1 MFRRVLIVGVVAL
14 GLVPVAG
21 PAGAVPVETTV
32 RTIQDLDND
41 NFLEFAPGEDHIVLD
56 GPEGFQPP
64 QDGSIINFL
73 QMSDFQMVDEE
84 SPARVE
90 FLDTTQRGPFN
101 PFSAAYRP
109 QESLTTQVAEAM
121 VRAARNAR
129 SPITQELLDLTIL
142 TGDNADSQQYNETRW
157 FIDILD
163 GDTFV
168 NPDSGIPTVACPDP
182 TPATVYDGVQ
192 GGGQAVGYYDPD
204 ASGPEADGDGYSPD
218 PDENQ
223 TETGRRVTV
232 RDFPGLFEA
241 ANQRFMAL
249 GLDMPWY
256 TAFGNHDALV
266 QGNSPYA
273 YTGPFGPS
281 GELWGEPQNVVYHE
295 VATGCVKVS
304 NATTS
309 IFTDDVLDPDDPI
322 STVAVPPD
330 DRRCFL
336 AKDFPSTSPAGTPCF
351 ESSWIQE
358 HFVTTGS
365 PVGHGLAPGV
375 CEPNP
380 IFLDPTVCPGYGRP
394 VEAISNHDGYYSFSP
409 SPGLRFAVLDSVTD
423 ECGALFCSEGSIDD
437 AQFQWL
443 DEQIQL
449 AQLSGEYVL
458 VFSHHTLATTRWPS
472 IDLTEEPIHYGRRF
486 DRENP
491 ASPQN
496 PATVGETL
504 EELYCRSPNVLA
516 HIDGHEHENFV
527 DHYTCEGPEP
537 VSASGPGD
545 FWEISTAAH
554 IDWPQQAR
562 MIELIDN
569 GDHTMSLV
577 LTILDHAG
585 PPNPGGAPS
594 SSPPD
599 FTANGASG
607 QQVLKLASIGREL
620 AYNDYQGS
628 RGARGGPDD
637 RNVIIVLDKPWPYP
651 TD

>member
-1 MFRRVLIVGVVAL
+1 MFRRVLIVAVVAL
-14 GLVPVAG
+14 GLFVPPA
-21 PAGAVPVETTV
+21 PAGAVPVDTTV
-32 RTIQDLDND
+32 RTIQDLDGN
-41 NFLEFAPGEDHIVLD
+41 NRLEFAPGEDHIVLE
-56 GPEGFQPP
+56 GPQGFQPP
-64 QDGSIINFL
+64 HDGSIINFL

-121 VRAARNAR
+121 VRAARNTR

-163 GDTFV
+163 GRTFV
-168 NPDSGIPTVACPDP
+168 NPDSGVPTALCPDSSP
-182 TPATVYDGVQ
+182 GSVYDGVQ
-192 GGGQAVGYYDPD
+192 GGGQGLGYYDPD
-204 ASGPEADGDGYSPD
+204 ASGQTADGDGYSPD

-223 TETGRRVTV
+223 AETGRRVTV

-241 ANQRFMAL
+241 ANQPFQAL

-273 YTGPFGPS
+273 YTGPFGAN
-281 GELWGEPQNVVYHE
+281 GELWGPDPQNIAYHE
-295 VATGCVKVS
+295 IATGCVKVS

-309 IFTDDVLDPDDPI
+309 IFTDEVIDPNDPI

-336 AKDFPSTSPAGTPCF
+336 AKDLPATSPPSTPCF

-358 HFVTTGS
+358 HFETTGT
-365 PVGHGLAPGV
+365 PAGHGLAPSAALTPQ
-375 CEPNP
+375 EQ
-380 IFLDPTVCPGYGRP
+380 TAGYGRP
-394 VEAISNHDGYYSFSP
+394 FSAVLNHDGYYSFSP
-409 SPGLRFAVLDSVTD
+409 VTGLRFVVLDTVTD
-423 ECGALFCSEGSIDD
+423 ECGTLFCSEGSVDND
-437 AQFQWL
+437 QFLWL
-443 DEQIQL
+443 EDQIQR
-449 AQLSGEYVL
+449 AAGMGQYVL
-458 VFSHHTLATTRWPS
+458 VFSHHTLRTTRWPS
-472 IDLTEEPIHYGRRF
+472 TDGSEEPLHYGLRV

-491 ASPQN
+491 AN
-496 PATVGETL
+496 PTNPSGERTL
-504 EELYCRSPNVLA
+504 EELFCTYENVLGHVA
-516 HIDGHEHENFV
+516 GHEHENYLR
-527 DHYTCEGPEP
+527 HHTCENEATFPTT
-537 VSASGPGD
+537 GPGD

-569 GDHTMSLV
+569 GDDTMTLV

-585 PPNPGGAPS
+585 PPNPGGSPS
-594 SSPPD
+594 GPPPD

-628 RGARGGPDD
+628 RGARGGPED
-637 RNVIIVLDKPWPYP
+637 RNAIIVLDKPWPYP

>member
-1 MFRRVLIVGVVAL
+1 MYRRVLTVMLVTF
-14 GLVPVAG
+14 GLVPMAG
-21 PAGAVPVETTV
+21 PAGAVPVDTTV
-32 RTIQDLDND
+32 RTIQDLDED
-41 NFLEFAPGEDHIVLD
+41 DRLEFAPGEDHIVLE
-56 GPEGFQPP
+56 GPEGFEPP
-64 QDGSIINFL
+64 KGGSIINFL

-121 VRAARNAR
+121 VRAARNTR
-129 SPITQELLDLTIL
+129 SPITQELLDLTLL

-168 NPDSGIPTVACPDP
+168 NPDSGIPTEACPDP

-192 GGGQAVGYYDPD
+192 GGGQGIGYYDPD
-204 ASGPEADGDGYSPD
+204 AAGADADGDGYSPD

-241 ANQRFMAL
+241 ANQTFRAL

-273 YTGPFGPS
+273 YTGPGTPPAPAPGEYFGPD
-281 GELWGEPQNVVYHE
+281 PQNILYHDI
-295 VATGCVKVS
+295 ATGCVKVS

-309 IFTDDVLDPDDPI
+309 VFTDGFIDPDDPHL
-322 STVAVPPD
+322 STVEVPPD
-330 DRRCFL
+330 PRRCFL
-336 AKDFPSTSPAGTPCF
+336 AKDVPTDSPAGPCF

-358 HFVTTGS
+358 HFETTGT
-365 PVGHGLAPGV
+365 PAGHGLAPFADLTLQ
-375 CEPNP
+375 EQAA
-380 IFLDPTVCPGYGRP
+380 GYGRP
-394 VEAISNHDGYYSFSP
+394 FSAALTHDGYYSFS
-409 SPGLRFAVLDSVTD
+409 SVTGLRFVVLDTVTD
-423 ECGALFCSEGSIDD
+423 ECGTLFCSEGSVDND
-437 AQFQWL
+437 QFLWL
-443 DEQIQL
+443 EDQIQR
-449 AQLSGEYVL
+449 AAGMGQYVM
-458 VFSHHTLATTRWPS
+458 VFSHHTLGTTRWPS
-472 IDLTEEPIHYGRRF
+472 TDLTEEPIHYGRRF

-537 VSASGPGD
+537 ISASGPGD

-569 GDHTMSLV
+569 GDDTMSLV

-585 PPNPGGAPS
+585 PPNPGAAKA
-594 SSPPD
+594 D

-628 RGARGGPDD
+628 RGARGDPED
-637 RNVIIVLDKPWPYP
+637 RNVIIVLDQPWPYP

>member
-1 MFRRVLIVGVVAL
+1 
-14 GLVPVAG
+14 
-21 PAGAVPVETTV
+21 
-32 RTIQDLDND
+32 
-41 NFLEFAPGEDHIVLD
+41 
-56 GPEGFQPP
+56 
-64 QDGSIINFL
+64 
-73 QMSDFQMVDEE
+73 
-84 SPARVE
+84 
-90 FLDTTQRGPFN
+90 
-101 PFSAAYRP
+101 
-109 QESLTTQVAEAM
+109 
-121 VRAARNAR
+121 
-129 SPITQELLDLTIL
+129 
-142 TGDNADSQQYNETRW
+142 
-157 FIDILD
+157 
-163 GDTFV
+163 
-168 NPDSGIPTVACPDP
+168 
-182 TPATVYDGVQ
+182 
-192 GGGQAVGYYDPD
+192 
-204 ASGPEADGDGYSPD
+204 
-218 PDENQ
+218 
-223 TETGRRVTV
+223 
-232 RDFPGLFEA
+232 
-241 ANQRFMAL
+241 
-249 GLDMPWY
+249 
-256 TAFGNHDALV
+256 
-266 QGNSPYA
+266 
-273 YTGPFGPS
+273 
-281 GELWGEPQNVVYHE
+281 
-295 VATGCVKVS
+295 
-304 NATTS
+304 
-309 IFTDDVLDPDDPI
+309 
-322 STVAVPPD
+322 
-330 DRRCFL
+330 
-336 AKDFPSTSPAGTPCF
+336 
-351 ESSWIQE
+351 
-358 HFVTTGS
+358 
-365 PVGHGLAPGV
+365 VGHGLAPGV

-394 VEAISNHDGYYSFSP
+394 VEAIANHDGYYSFSP

-472 IDLTEEPIHYGRRF
+472 TDLTEEPIHYGRRF

-537 VSASGPGD
+537 ISASGPGD

-569 GDHTMSLV
+569 GDDTMSLV

-585 PPNPGGAPS
+585 PPNPGAAKA
-594 SSPPD
+594 D

-628 RGARGGPDD
+628 RGARGGPED
-637 RNVIIVLDKPWPYP
+637 RNVIIVLDQPWPYP